1 MLILHGQN
9 VLTYNRNDTQKPGSK
24 SPPFT
29 FTGKN
34 NQIWFV
40 KLQAFMEAYELS
52 EAVIEDKPLAALQK
66 NPTLAKIKSNI
77 EEKVKKYKS
86 KSLM

>member
-1 MLILHGQN
+1 
-9 VLTYNRNDTQKPGSK
+9 
-24 SPPFT
+24 
-29 FTGKN
+29 
-34 NQIWFV
+34 
-40 KLQAFMEAYELS
+40 MEAYELS
-52 EAVIEDKPLAALQK
+52 EAVIEDKPLAALQT